1 MTNNIINTINS
12 ESEKVKFS
20 ELYGNDIVFTI
31 LALIITFFITL
42 YFIILINFKK
52 YHKAW
57 KENENNIRC
66 QPIFMPFSKYISEG
80 PLFNKPISGSENFK
94 YCVDKMSGNIS
105 QDYSNDFTG
114 IRKYID
120 NFYRLIVDSI
130 ISVKLLL
137 NIVLQFFYE
146 LIKNI
151 LSRFVFL
158 TKIIKNIIT
167 RALNSLN
174 IISMLFKVFWTLV
187 IHLITLIKY
196 ILIYLINL
204 LYLCIL
210 GPVGRLIMLIT
221 TWVVIVAVVY
231 IIMFFFFLINI
242 PFGGW
247 PFFLGAALLMASLLV
262 IIAPVTVFI
271 NLLFLALVNVIT
283 RLNSA
288 VMNLIDMLDIGITP
302 EHDRYEEQ
310 RRVFLIN
317 QRLEAIKNPFEAPS
331 FDKCLDKFKNN

>member
-242 PFGGW
+242 PLGGW
-247 PFFLGAALLMASLLV
+247 PFFLGATLLMASLLV

-302 EHDRYEEQ
+302 DYDRYEEQ
-310 RRVFLIN
+310 QRTYLIN

-331 FDKCLDKFKNN
+331 FDRCLDKFKNN